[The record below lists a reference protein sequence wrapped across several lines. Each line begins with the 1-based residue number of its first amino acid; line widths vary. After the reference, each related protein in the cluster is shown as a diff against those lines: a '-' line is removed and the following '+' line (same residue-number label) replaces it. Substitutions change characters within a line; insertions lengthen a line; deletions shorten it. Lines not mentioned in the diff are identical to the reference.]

1 MSRGIFNQERT
12 GRSGLIRLDTGEY
25 GYWEDGLFYTVEV
38 GEEGGEEE

>member
-12 GRSGLIRLDTGEY
+12 GRTEIVWNEIEWEY

-38 GEEGGEEE
+38 GEEE